1 MMKQSPSIHIVSVG
15 RDENIALTVF
25 RSGID
30 IDKVILLNN
39 TNEEYADV
47 EKVVRTEFDTIGVRE
62 VETE

>member
-15 RDENIALTVF
+15 RDKNIALTVF

>member
-47 EKVVRTEFDTIGVRE
+47 DKVVRTEFDTIGVRE

>member
-47 EKVVRTEFDTIGVRE
+47 EKVVRTKFDTIGVRE

>member
-1 MMKQSPSIHIVSVG
+1 MKQSPSIHIVSVG

>member
-39 TNEEYADV
+39 TNEESADV

>member
-1 MMKQSPSIHIVSVG
+1 MKQSPSIHIVSVG
-15 RDENIALTVF
+15 RDKNIALTVF